1 VRFLRHQAILGIDD
15 FAFAIHAEAFG
26 ERFSAPALC
35 FIGFE
40 IDGFACELT
49 FGLWRRRSERSF
61 RCGMGPCRM
70 DDRLKNRNRDAV
82 ADRAASQRAALAV
95 GV

>member
-49 FGLWRRRSERSF
+49 FGFWRRRSERSF
-61 RCGMGPCRM
+61 RCGMGPC
-70 DDRLKNRNRDAV
+70 DRLKNRNRDV
-82 ADRAASQRAALAV
+82 AAGRAASQRAALAV